1 MATCGNI
8 VPIVEQLL
16 ADLKLSVR
24 DLARNRRRT
33 LSAASAV
40 AAGVV
45 ALMLAAGFID
55 WIYLAMRDATIHS
68 LLGHVKVV
76 RPGYFGAG
84 AADPFAFLLPDAT
97 APEVAVIEA
106 DPRVRTVAP
115 RLAFNALLS
124 RGETTVSFVGEGVV
138 PGKESELSRS
148 ISITAG
154 HGLTDGN
161 VDEIVV
167 GEGLA
172 AAAGVQ
178 PGDTVVLLAN
188 TGTGGVNAVEV
199 RVVGIF
205 ASAIKSFDDWSLRMP
220 LALAQRLLRVSGAHS
235 WTLLLDRTDR
245 TDAVVAS
252 LRERLP
258 AAKFEVAPWTSLADF
273 YNKTVALFSRQ
284 VAFVRW
290 VIAIIIV
297 LSIANSMM
305 MTVMER
311 TGEIGTSMALGMK
324 RARVQRLFLIQGAL
338 LGTFGGIA
346 GAVTGGVLAHVIS
359 AIGIPMPAPP
369 GSSHGY
375 IGEILVTPRLVGE
388 ALALAITT
396 SIAASVYPA
405 YKASRMTIVD
415 ALRHNR

>member
-1 MATCGNI
+1 MAACGNI
-8 VPIVEQLL
+8 APIVEQLL

-138 PGKESELSRS
+138 PGKETELGRS
-148 ISITAG
+148 ITITVG
-154 HGLTDGN
+154 HGLTDEH

-346 GAVTGGVLAHVIS
+346 GAVTGGMLAHVIS